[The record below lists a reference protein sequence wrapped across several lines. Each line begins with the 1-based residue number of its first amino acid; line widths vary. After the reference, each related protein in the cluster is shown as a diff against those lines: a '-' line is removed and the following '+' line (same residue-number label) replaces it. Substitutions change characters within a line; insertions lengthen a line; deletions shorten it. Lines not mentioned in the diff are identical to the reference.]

1 MNLQPAGNHL
11 IGFIQY
17 LRQEGYNIGIRE
29 TLDVFKIL
37 GNTAYPDNLYTR
49 LTIRSLSCHTH
60 DEWQR
65 FNQLY
70 NHFWFPENQA
80 SNKQNK
86 HSQFASKADIN
97 QQIISG
103 ISGESR
109 DYTDLLRSLGGLS
122 GSGAGR
128 QRTITKA
135 DFRFLNDRRAA
146 RDVEKFAERLAL
158 LLKKRLKR
166 RRIIVSHGKT
176 IDIRKTFR
184 SNMKYGGTPVHPM
197 YSKRRQE
204 HPHIIILHDV
214 SHSMAWN
221 NPLLFRFARGLVR
234 TFSSCEAFA
243 FHTRLFRVTELYRE
257 RSLDIMRSR
266 FEAKNHLWLG
276 GTCIADSIREFMDK
290 YGSLYIRPDSIIM
303 IISDGFDTNAPQYLG
318 EQLQQ
323 LKFAA
328 QKLIWLNPMLEREG
342 FEPDT
347 AFLQYV
353 ASNVDYIG
361 PAHSL
366 KSLED
371 VINYLSANRSCL
383 RRGTSIKQ

>member
-1 MNLQPAGNHL
+1 MSLQPAGNHL
-11 IGFIQY
+11 VSFIQY
-17 LRQEGYNIGIRE
+17 LRQEGFNIGIRE

-37 GNTAYPDNLYTR
+37 GNTAYPDDPCTR

-60 DEWQR
+60 DEWLR

-70 NHFWFPENQA
+70 NHFWFPENQVA
-80 SNKQNK
+80 GKRYK
-86 HSQFASKADIN
+86 HSQSVSTGDTN

-109 DYTDLLRSLGGLS
+109 DYTDFLRNLGGLA

-146 RDVEKFAERLAL
+146 RDVEKIAERLAL
-158 LLKKRLKR
+158 LLKKKLKR

-184 SNMKYGGTPVHPM
+184 NNMKYGGTPVYPR
-197 YSKRRQE
+197 YSKRRQDP
-204 HPHIIILHDV
+204 PHIIILHDV

-257 RSLDIMRSR
+257 RSLDTMRSR

-290 YGSLYIRPDSIIM
+290 YGGRYIRPDSIIM
-303 IISDGFDTNAPQYLG
+303 IISDGFDTNEPQYLG
-318 EQLQQ
+318 EQLQR

-347 AFLQYV
+347 AFLQFV

-366 KSLED
+366 ESLEN
-371 VINYLSANRSCL
+371 VVKYLSANRPGLNS
-383 RRGTSIKQ
+383 GTGFKQ